1 MHTAIQ
7 LEFNL
12 EDRTSDEMKLYLMQ
26 KKMDEFCCSMD
37 KVRRKLFA
45 ELGDVKRLCAE
56 IQRENCKLKLI
67 LRRVSGERDEWI
79 YLQGEYLFELKA
91 S

>member
-1 MHTAIQ
+1 MHTQ

-12 EDRTSDEMKLYLMQ
+12 EDKTPDEMKLYLMQ
-26 KKMDEFCCSMD
+26 KRLDEFCLSMD

-45 ELGDVKRLCAE
+45 ELSDVKRVCADVQE
-56 IQRENCKLKLI
+56 ENRELKKALYKLSGQRE
-67 LRRVSGERDEWI
+67 EWV
-79 YLQGEYLFELKA
+79 YLQGDYLFELVA